1 MRKLSM
7 SPTIQSIHHY
17 CKDEAVGEHRESLG
31 KTQVC
36 LATHEV
42 AHHLPSSILHTCLQS
57 ISNFVILIN
66 LIVIFTTFVYSL
78 YTISLHVASPGR
90 GIPPLLPA
98 LRFLPVTDF
107 WEFFLIQIESLK
119 TEVVI
124 SCTDCEAH

>member
-66 LIVIFTTFVYSL
+66 LIVILLRSSILFTQYLCMLHLLGEASL
-78 YTISLHVASPGR
+78 LCC
-90 GIPPLLPA
+90 PP
-98 LRFLPVTDF
+98 
-107 WEFFLIQIESLK
+107 
-119 TEVVI
+119 
-124 SCTDCEAH
+124 